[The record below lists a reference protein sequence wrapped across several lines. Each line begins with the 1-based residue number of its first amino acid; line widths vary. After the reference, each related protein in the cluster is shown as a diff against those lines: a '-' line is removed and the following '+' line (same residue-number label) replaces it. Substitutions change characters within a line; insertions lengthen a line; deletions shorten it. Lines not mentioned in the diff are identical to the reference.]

1 MPMHDFNRVDLSTQN
16 QTTVSKPSLE
26 IVMQVIMNNVLK
38 LGRLKCRCTL
48 PKAFSKTT
56 LSFMIASSLASS
68 LQAAP
73 YLLGS
78 QDKLKITVYEWRAST
93 SNAYEWAALSDE
105 FTVSASGDLSL
116 PLLGEV
122 PASGKTTS
130 ELASTIA
137 ELLKNKIGLSKRPDA
152 SVEVSEYR
160 PFYILG
166 LVSKPGPYPYRPDMS
181 VLQAISAAG
190 GMSRLTDL
198 GLMSY
203 EREALVSRG
212 DLRLLNAERL
222 GLLAKRARLE
232 AELQEAA
239 SISFPPEL
247 SDVKNSQEISR
258 ILKEEGLLF
267 SERRNAL
274 RSQEEAI
281 SQTKLLLTNE
291 IEALKSKS
299 QALQRQQDLVSKQL
313 NAINTL
319 MSKGLTITSRQLSL
333 DQTVSQFESNRLDV
347 NLLILRAQQDL
358 SKADRDILDIKNR
371 RRNEILTETAD
382 VRAKLSANQ
391 EKSDTSQALIY
402 NSEVK
407 APQMLM
413 EQSGE
418 IDRKMTFIISR
429 NVDGHLKSFVATEGD
444 SVEPGDTLKIE
455 KKTADNGSI
464 PKLLEP
470 KASFL
475 R

>member
-1 MPMHDFNRVDLSTQN
+1 MQFISSEHMKASVMKLSVKRPLSIAQKAT
-16 QTTVSKPSLE
+16 L
-26 IVMQVIMNNVLK
+26 VLA
-38 LGRLKCRCTL
+38 LLVNSATY
-48 PKAFSKTT
+48 
-56 LSFMIASSLASS
+56 
-68 LQAAP
+68 LQAGP

-78 QDKLKITVYEWRAST
+78 QDKVKVTVYEWRAST

-105 FTVSASGDLSL
+105 FIVSASGDLSL

-122 PASGKTTS
+122 AASGRTTS
-130 ELASTIA
+130 ELALTIA
-137 ELLKNKIGLSKRPDA
+137 ELLKTKIGLSKRPDA

-166 LVSKPGPYPYRPDMS
+166 LVTKPGPYPYRPDMN

-190 GMSRLTDL
+190 GMSRLSDL

-203 EREALVSRG
+203 EREALIGRG
-212 DLRLLNAERL
+212 ELRLLNAERL

-232 AELQEAA
+232 AEFQEA
-239 SISFPPEL
+239 SVIQYPPEL
-247 SDVKNSQEISR
+247 SEVKNNQEISR
-258 ILKEEGLLF
+258 IIREEGLLF
-267 SERRNAL
+267 SERRNSL

-281 SQTKLLLTNE
+281 SQTKSLLTNE
-291 IEALKSKS
+291 IEALKLKS
-299 QALQRQQDLVSKQL
+299 QGLQRQQDLVTKQL
-313 NAINTL
+313 NAVNTL
-319 MSKGLTITSRQLSL
+319 MSKGLSITSRQLTL
-333 DQTVSQFESNRLDV
+333 DQAVSQFESNRLDV

-358 SKADRDILDIKNR
+358 TKADRDILDIKNR
-371 RRNEILTETAD
+371 RRNEILAETAD
-382 VRAKLSANQ
+382 VRAKLAANL

-429 NVDGHLKSFVATEGD
+429 HVDGQLKSFVASEGD
-444 SVEPGDTLKIE
+444 SIEPGDTIKIE
-455 KKTADNGSI
+455 RKSAESNLV
-464 PKLLEP
+464 PKLIEQ
-470 KASFL
+470 KSSFL